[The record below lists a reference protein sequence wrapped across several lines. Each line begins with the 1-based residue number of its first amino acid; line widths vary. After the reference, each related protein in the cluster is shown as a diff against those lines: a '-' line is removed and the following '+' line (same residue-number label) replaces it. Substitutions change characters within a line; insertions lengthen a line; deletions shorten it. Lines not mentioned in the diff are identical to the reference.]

1 MTWQRAAACGVMVG
15 LAVGLAASASA
26 DPQALFISQT
36 GSLKFG
42 SIVVGAVP
50 GTVSVAPTGERSAS
64 GGVLL
69 GNSGGSSPASFSVS
83 GEPNTAYQIVLPSSA
98 QPMTGPDQNMT
109 FDSFTTSTAGP
120 GSLNAG
126 GTQIISVGATLHVN
140 ANQGRGSYAG
150 LLPVTV
156 SYD

>member
-15 LAVGLAASASA
+15 LAVGLATAASA
-26 DPQALFISQT
+26 DPQALVISQT

-42 SIVVGAVP
+42 SIVVSAVP
-50 GTVSVAPTGERSAS
+50 GTVSVAPTGERLAS

-83 GEPNTAYQIVLPSSA
+83 GEPNTSYQIVLPASA
-98 QPMTGPDQNMT
+98 LLTGPDQNMT
-109 FDSFTTSTAGP
+109 FDSFTTSTAGT

-126 GTQIISVGATLHVN
+126 GAQVISVGATLHVN

>member
-1 MTWQRAAACGVMVG
+1 MTWQRAAVCGVMVG

-26 DPQALFISQT
+26 DPQALLISQT

-50 GTVSVAPTGERSAS
+50 GTVSVSPTGERLAS

-83 GEPNTAYQIVLPSSA
+83 GEPNTAYQILLPSSA
-98 QPMTGPDQNMT
+98 VLTTGPENMT

-120 GSLNAG
+120 GSLNGG
-126 GTQIISVGATLHVN
+126 GTQVISVGATLHVN

-150 LLPVTV
+150 QLPVTV
-156 SYD
+156 IYD